1 MCPHLSQTC
10 CDVAVS
16 AISFKYFP
24 DGRTGGPSFV
34 DCLGCRDLLHVWNI
48 YFNNLSTNHRRIDK
62 HGVLYWF
69 KGLAAKVAIGY
80 VYVVLDTLLMHVQT
94 IT

>member
-1 MCPHLSQTC
+1 MLRYQPCLG
-10 CDVAVS
+10 
-16 AISFKYFP
+16 SFKYFP

-34 DCLGCRDLLHVWNI
+34 DCLGCRDLLHVQIN
-48 YFNNLSTNHRRIDK
+48 RRVDK
-62 HGVLYWF
+62 HGVLHWF

-80 VYVVLDTLLMHVQT
+80 VYVVLDTILMHMLT

>member
-1 MCPHLSQTC
+1 MLRYQPCLG
-10 CDVAVS
+10 
-16 AISFKYFP
+16 SFKYFP

-34 DCLGCRDLLHVWNI
+34 DCLGCRD
-48 YFNNLSTNHRRIDK
+48 Y
-62 HGVLYWF
+62 GVLHWF

-80 VYVVLDTLLMHVQT
+80 VYVVLDTILMHMLT